1 VRKGTRSRLLAALTT
16 VLVLPAIAG
25 CATGGSD
32 TNAPPDQ
39 IPRLTLGVSGVP
51 PQFLNALSYTAKEAG
66 HYTKSKIDVELKA
79 FAGTATDPIRALQA
93 GQVDA
98 GWVVTPLVLSA
109 IANGVELV
117 AIQGMD
123 VIDWLVASNDPAVTK
138 CENLKGQTIGV
149 DSVGGARYAAL
160 LPMLESCGLGPN
172 DISTANVPASA
183 GVEAIIAGQL
193 TVGVLHIDEVAQ
205 IEDKLKKSLHIAVKL
220 ADFEP
225 DQHYDVLVTT
235 KATLQ
240 KKRDA
245 LVRMIAGNIRAARYM
260 YDPSNL
266 TEVAKIATVS
276 GRSETVAAAS
286 MKRYLEMKWWP
297 LNDAGLAQKKIDR
310 TIELNVAVG
319 SIPKDKAPAYG
330 KVVDVSLYKEALA
343 LVDK

>member
-1 VRKGTRSRLLAALTT
+1 MRKGTRTRLFASLAVVAL
-16 VLVLPAIAG
+16 LPVVAG
-25 CATGGSD
+25 CSTDSNSGDPG
-32 TNAPPDQ
+32 TDQ

-51 PQFLNALSYTAKEAG
+51 PQFLNVLSYTAEDAG
-66 HYTKSKIDVELKA
+66 HYDEAGVDVELKA

-109 IANGVELV
+109 VSSGIPLV

-123 VIDWLVASNDPAVTK
+123 VIDWLVGSNDPAVTK
-138 CENLKGQTIGV
+138 CEDLKGQTIGV

-160 LPMLESCGLGPN
+160 LPMLASCGLGPD

-193 TVGVLHIDEVAQ
+193 TVSVLHIDEIAQ
-205 IEDKLKKSLHIAVKL
+205 IENKLKNTMNIVVKL
-220 ADFEP
+220 ADSEP
-225 DQHYDVLVTT
+225 NQHYDVLVTT
-235 KATLQ
+235 KDTLA

-245 LVRMIAGNIRAARYM
+245 LVRMIAGNILAARYM

-266 TEVAKIATVS
+266 SKVAEIATIS
-276 GRSETVAAAS
+276 GRTVDVAEAALKS
-286 MKRYLEMKWWP
+286 YLEMKWWP
-297 LNDAGLAQKKIDR
+297 LNEPGLTKQKIDR

-319 SIPKDKAPAYG
+319 SIPKDKLPTFEQ
-330 KVVDVSLYKEALA
+330 VVDTSLYEEALA
-343 LVDK
+343 LLDK